1 MSVAAE
7 GLHGMRTLA
16 AFVPALGRAF
26 GDAPAIE
33 LDGSVLTYRELDERS
48 ARLARGLLHR
58 GVGKGSRIALRF
70 TNGPD
75 FAVAVAAI
83 TRIGAVAVP
92 LSTLLRPP
100 ELARVLRHGDVHA
113 VLSQPSYLGHDFAEE
128 LRQAVPGLVVD
139 AREPLYLVDAPF
151 LRWVCMLDEG
161 DLLDGPVPDG
171 ILAAVEREVHADD
184 PALLIYTSGQSA
196 DPKGVVHSHGG
207 VMRKTHQLCTVFGFD
222 RDSRVPGQLPFFW
235 VGGMVMSLF
244 PVFAAGGMVV
254 CRRAPMR
261 DAPMLGAVG
270 ASRPDFKA
278 RGSQSKFLVGLGMT
292 ETFGPYSFGV
302 EPPDPDVPLCP
313 PLTVFEP
320 GYDVK
325 VVDGEI
331 ALRGPT
337 VMLGLHKV
345 ERSETFDADGYYRT
359 GDRAEARDGT
369 VYFTGR
375 LGDMIKVSGANVAP
389 AEVEREILAIVGVA
403 AAHVVGVDDGDR
415 GQVVGAAVVTR
426 DGAPLDGAT
435 VLATLRERLSSYKV
449 PKLLCIVDP
458 GEIPQLPSGKIARR
472 ELAALIRQKSGIV

>member
-1 MSVAAE
+1 
-7 GLHGMRTLA
+7 
-16 AFVPALGRAF
+16 
-26 GDAPAIE
+26 
-33 LDGSVLTYRELDERS
+33 
-48 ARLARGLLHR
+48 
-58 GVGKGSRIALRF
+58 
-70 TNGPD
+70 
-75 FAVAVAAI
+75 
-83 TRIGAVAVP
+83 
-92 LSTLLRPP
+92 
-100 ELARVLRHGDVHA
+100 
-113 VLSQPSYLGHDFAEE
+113 
-128 LRQAVPGLVVD
+128 
-139 AREPLYLVDAPF
+139 
-151 LRWVCMLDEG
+151 
-161 DLLDGPVPDG
+161 
-171 ILAAVEREVHADD
+171 
-184 PALLIYTSGQSA
+184 
-196 DPKGVVHSHGG
+196 
-207 VMRKTHQLCTVFGFD
+207 
-222 RDSRVPGQLPFFW
+222 
-235 VGGMVMSLF
+235 VMSLF
-244 PVFAAGGMVV
+244 PVFAAGGTVV

-278 RGSQSKFLVGLGMT
+278 RGSQSKLLVGLGMT

-302 EPPDPDVPLCP
+302 EPPDPDFPLCP

-331 ALRGPT
+331 AVRGPT

-389 AEVEREILAIVGVA
+389 PEVEREILDIEGVV
-403 AAHVVGVDDGDR
+403 AAHVVGVDDDDR
-415 GQVVGAAVVTR
+415 GQVVGAAVVKR
-426 DGAPLDGAT
+426 EGAPVDGAT

-449 PKLLCIVDP
+449 PKLLCFVDP